1 MMASK
6 MKKTVVLFHSALGL
20 NDAVRAFAESLRR
33 NGHTVL
39 VPDLFDGDVFTVLED
54 GVRKRDEIGIPLLS
68 QRAAESVRSM
78 PDGTVYAGFSMG
90 AASAQYLAGT
100 IPGAGGAV
108 LMHAALPNE
117 LVGIQQWPDVPVQIH
132 FAVDDPWVRRDHVS
146 ALSSSV
152 GKAGAMCEVFEYP
165 GSAHLF
171 ADASSPDY
179 DEGSAKAMLSRVL
192 TFLSRL

>member
-1 MMASK
+1 MQE
-6 MKKTVVLFHSALGL
+6 TVVLFHSALGL
-20 NDAVRAFAESLRR
+20 NEAVRAFAESLRM
-33 NGHTVL
+33 NGHTVHL
-39 VPDLFDGDVFTVLED
+39 PDLFDGDVFTNLED
-54 GVRKRDEIGIPLLS
+54 GVHKRDEIGIPLLS
-68 QRAAESVRSM
+68 QRATESVRDM
-78 PDGTVYAGFSMG
+78 PNGTVYAGFSMG

-117 LVGIQQWPDVPVQIH
+117 LIGIQQWPKVPVQIH
-132 FAVDDPWVRRDHVS
+132 FSVDDPWVQRDHVL

-152 GKAGAMCEVFEYP
+152 EQAGAICEVFEYP

-179 DEGSAKAMLSRVL
+179 DEDSAKAMLSRML

>member
-1 MMASK
+1 MQE
-6 MKKTVVLFHSALGL
+6 TVVLFHSALGL
-20 NDAVRAFAESLRR
+20 NEAVRAFAESLRM
-33 NGHTVL
+33 NGHTVHL
-39 VPDLFDGDVFTVLED
+39 PDLFDGGAT
-54 GVRKRDEIGIPLLS
+54 
-68 QRAAESVRSM
+68 ESVRDM
-78 PDGTVYAGFSMG
+78 PNGTVYAGFSMG

-117 LVGIQQWPDVPVQIH
+117 LIGIQQWPKVPVQIH
-132 FAVDDPWVRRDHVS
+132 FSGDDQWVQRDHVL

-152 GKAGAMCEVFEYP
+152 EQAGAICEVFEYP

-179 DEGSAKAMLSRVL
+179 DEDSAKAMLSRML

>member
-1 MMASK
+1 MQQ
-6 MKKTVVLFHSALGL
+6 TVVLFHSALGL
-20 NDAVRAFAESLRR
+20 NDAVKAFAESLRM
-33 NGHTVL
+33 NGHTVHL
-39 VPDLFDGDVFTVLED
+39 PDLFDGDVFTNLED
-54 GVRKRDEIGIPLLS
+54 GVHKRDEIGIPLLS
-68 QRAAESVRSM
+68 QRAAESARDM

-117 LVGIQQWPDVPVQIH
+117 LIGIQQWPKVPVQIH
-132 FAVDDPWVRRDHVS
+132 F
-146 ALSSSV
+146 SV
-152 GKAGAMCEVFEYP
+152 EQAGAVCEVFEYP

-179 DEGSAKAMLSRVL
+179 DEDSAKAMLGRML

>member
-1 MMASK
+1 
-6 MKKTVVLFHSALGL
+6 MKQTVVLFHSALGL
-20 NDAVRAFAESLRR
+20 NEAVTAFAESLRSHR
-33 NGHTVL
+33 HTVH
-39 VPDLFDGDVFTVLED
+39 VPDLFDGDVFTNLED

-68 QRAAESVRSM
+68 QRAAESVKDM

-117 LVGIQQWPDVPVQIH
+117 FIGIQQWPKVPVQIH
-132 FAVDDPWVRRDHVS
+132 FAVDDPWIQRDHVS
-146 ALSSSV
+146 VLSSSV
-152 GKAGAMCEVFEYP
+152 EQAGAMCEVFEYP
-165 GSAHLF
+165 GTAHLF
-171 ADASSPDY
+171 ADASSLDY
-179 DEGSAKAMLSRVL
+179 DDVSAKAMLSRVL

>member
-1 MMASK
+1 
-6 MKKTVVLFHSALGL
+6 MKRTVVLFHSALGL
-20 NDAVRAFAESLRR
+20 NDAVGAFAESLRM
-33 NGHTVL
+33 NGHTVHA
-39 VPDLFDGDVFTVLED
+39 PDLFDGEVFTNLED
-54 GVRKRDEIGIPLLS
+54 GVRKRDEVGIPLLS
-68 QRAAESVRSM
+68 QRAVESVKDM

-108 LMHAALPNE
+108 LMHAALPNGFI
-117 LVGIQQWPDVPVQIH
+117 GIQQWPKVPVQIH
-132 FAVDDPWVRRDHVS
+132 FAVDDPWVESAHVS

-152 GKAGAMCEVFEYP
+152 EQAGAICEVFEYP

-179 DEGSAKAMLSRVL
+179 TDDSAKAMLSRVV